1 LSIERE
7 GPIARLTQLGSFRRR
22 NVIILIAALILC
34 SPFSVPG
41 TAAGADKVILQL
53 RWDNQFQFAG
63 YYAAQW
69 QGYYRDVGLEVEIR
83 SAITPDRMI
92 IKAVDEVGS
101 GRADF
106 GIGAA
111 DILVARDQGQS
122 LVLVAPVF
130 QQSAARFYA
139 LEKTRL
145 HSPADLLRLRVARNV
160 NDLIDVELQAMLRAE
175 GIDPGQIKAHPHEP
189 GIDHLLDGRV
199 EVIPGYETTIP
210 YYGRRRGAN
219 LTGLSPASY
228 GIDFYGDAI
237 FTRQAVAEQK
247 PELVK
252 RFRTASLKGWR
263 YALDHPQ
270 EIADRITRELPRI
283 DLIDDLPA
291 FNRFQAGEIPKL
303 TLYPLVELG
312 HVNPERWKKMN
323 ATLRTSGIVKGD
335 LDLTAFIYDPE
346 ERERK
351 RRQDIE
357 TAAIAILG
365 VLALVLATS
374 LLWVRK
380 LSRTVRQR
388 DRALREIQTGEE
400 RYRALFEYNPLETV
414 VVDPEGRITGF
425 NLAKRNSGGGQPALG
440 QIMYRDYAPGHALD
454 MYEELRTAI
463 RTGAGRYFP
472 EMKYHEKYLD
482 IRIAPFSGGAM
493 ITSIDMT
500 ARIKAEARYRD
511 IVDNALEGIFQT
523 TSDGHFIMANQ
534 AMAHILGYDSPAELM
549 ATFTDIAHQL
559 YVHPEERSRLM
570 QRLRDE
576 GQVHGYEIEFYR
588 KDRKRIWVSSN
599 VRAVWSRNVS
609 DIDYYEGFIQDITEL
624 RQAVEFRLQSLDRLR
639 KAMGATIQTLSL
651 TVEIRDP
658 YTAGHQKRVADL
670 ARRIATELKVA
681 PERIEGLRMAATVH
695 DIGKVSIPAE
705 ILSKPTRL
713 SDLEIKL
720 IRTHAVKGY
729 DILKDI
735 EFPWPVAE
743 IVLQHH
749 ERLDGSGYPRGL
761 KGDEI
766 TPEARILIIADVVE
780 AMSSHRPYRPALGME
795 AALAEI
801 ETNSGTLYDTEAVK
815 ACLRLFREDGYRLD

>member
-1 LSIERE
+1 
-7 GPIARLTQLGSFRRR
+7 
-22 NVIILIAALILC
+22 
-34 SPFSVPG
+34 
-41 TAAGADKVILQL
+41 
-53 RWDNQFQFAG
+53 
-63 YYAAQW
+63 
-69 QGYYRDVGLEVEIR
+69 
-83 SAITPDRMI
+83 
-92 IKAVDEVGS
+92 
-101 GRADF
+101 
-106 GIGAA
+106 
-111 DILVARDQGQS
+111 
-122 LVLVAPVF
+122 
-130 QQSAARFYA
+130 
-139 LEKTRL
+139 
-145 HSPADLLRLRVARNV
+145 
-160 NDLIDVELQAMLRAE
+160 
-175 GIDPGQIKAHPHEP
+175 
-189 GIDHLLDGRV
+189 
-199 EVIPGYETTIP
+199 
-210 YYGRRRGAN
+210 
-219 LTGLSPASY
+219 
-228 GIDFYGDAI
+228 
-237 FTRQAVAEQK
+237 
-247 PELVK
+247 
-252 RFRTASLKGWR
+252 
-263 YALDHPQ
+263 
-270 EIADRITRELPRI
+270 
-283 DLIDDLPA
+283 
-291 FNRFQAGEIPKL
+291 
-303 TLYPLVELG
+303 
-312 HVNPERWKKMN
+312 
-323 ATLRTSGIVKGD
+323 
-335 LDLTAFIYDPE
+335 
-346 ERERK
+346 
-351 RRQDIE
+351 
-357 TAAIAILG
+357 
-365 VLALVLATS
+365 
-374 LLWVRK
+374 
-380 LSRTVRQR
+380 
-388 DRALREIQTGEE
+388 
-400 RYRALFEYNPLETV
+400 
-414 VVDPEGRITGF
+414 
-425 NLAKRNSGGGQPALG
+425 
-440 QIMYRDYAPGHALD
+440 
-454 MYEELRTAI
+454 
-463 RTGAGRYFP
+463 
-472 EMKYHEKYLD
+472 
-482 IRIAPFSGGAM
+482 
-493 ITSIDMT
+493 
-500 ARIKAEARYRD
+500 
-511 IVDNALEGIFQT
+511 
-523 TSDGHFIMANQ
+523 MANQ

-576 GQVHGYEIEFYR
+576 GQVHGYEIDFYR

-639 KAMGATIQTLSL
+639 NAMGATIQTLSL